1 MKMTKPTFDE
11 FLSQEVSKA
20 QQQQDLPEPQRPLWQ
35 GIDKAINAQSD
46 TVHINEAAKGNGVWR
61 QMSALAAAT
70 CVGMCVMYFSLSIP
84 EQNNMVQMSQYFE
97 QQKQILL
104 VQYGNQPALTND
116 WQVQLQELEEAEQ
129 AIKLALENDTQN
141 AALLQMLAQVYQQ
154 QLDLIERVHQ
164 PRWQKI

>member
-1 MKMTKPTFDE
+1 MTKPNFDE
-11 FLSQEVSKA
+11 FLSQQIANTQEQV
-20 QQQQDLPEPQRPLWQ
+20 QQPEPQRALWQ
-35 GIDKAINAQSD
+35 GIEKAINEQPKNDSEPQKYKSA
-46 TVHINEAAKGNGVWR
+46 GVWR
-61 QMSALAAAT
+61 QVSAIAAAT
-70 CVGMCVMYFSLSIP
+70 CIGMCVMYFTLSTP
-84 EQNNMVQMSQYFE
+84 EQNNMMQMSQYFE

-129 AIKLALENDTQN
+129 AIKLALQNDPQN

-164 PRWQKI
+164 PRWQEI

>member
-1 MKMTKPTFDE
+1 MTKPTFDE

-35 GIDKAINAQSD
+35 GIDKAINTQSD
-46 TVHINEAAKGNGVWR
+46 TVHTNKAVKVHGVWR
-61 QMSALAAAT
+61 QVSALAAAT
-70 CVGMCVMYFSLSIP
+70 CIGMCVMYFSLSMP
-84 EQNNMVQMSQYFE
+84 EQNNMVQMSKYFE

-164 PRWQKI
+164 PRWQEI